1 MYHFVFYILLAI
13 IVIMGIKL
21 RDLVRNIPIDASE
34 LAGSVISVDAP
45 NIISSLFSFSHK
57 NSTDSKY
64 FLDGTQR
71 PISHLYGLL
80 YRVNFYY
87 SKRVLPLF
95 CFDGIDSEL
104 KKMRT
109 KDRLKDF
116 LFTEKW
122 FQQVLKNG
130 DKNRAREIAMSS
142 EYFWPNIIKESKALL
157 GALGVPYIE
166 SPASAESQSAQLVK
180 DGIARY
186 SNSQDY
192 DSLLFGCPRVIR
204 NLSKSLRRKEQG
216 KWTYTKIQPQ
226 LIELKTTL
234 KQLKISVFQL
244 VDMGLLIG
252 TDYFP
257 GIKEVGPKIA
267 LKLIKLNGTIER
279 VIAVEKDKYDF
290 SKLSSRIIKEVRKIF
305 LFPEV
310 LHEYPSFHWDLP
322 HEESIVS
329 MLCRDHRLNEE
340 RVKNNIEKTINN
352 YNKTI
357 KYSSSHLNEP
367 RKIQK
372 KLLEY

>member
-1 MYHFVFYILLAI
+1 MN
-13 IVIMGIKL
+13 VIMGIKL
-21 RDLVRNIPIDASE
+21 RDLVTNIPIDASE
-34 LAGSVISVDAP
+34 LAGSVIAIDAP

-57 NSTDSKY
+57 NSVDSKY

-87 SKRVLPLF
+87 SKMILPIF

-104 KKMRT
+104 KKIRT

-116 LFTEKW
+116 LFTERW
-122 FQQVLKNG
+122 FKQLLKDG

-142 EYFWPNIIKESKALL
+142 EYLWPNIIKESKALL

-166 SPASAESQSAQLVK
+166 SPASAESQCAQLVK
-180 DGIARY
+180 DNIARY

-192 DSLLFGCPRVIR
+192 DSLLFGCPRVVR
-204 NLSKSLRRKEQG
+204 DLSKSLRRKEHG

-226 LIELKTTL
+226 LIELKSFLKTL
-234 KQLKISVFQL
+234 NISQFQL

-257 GIKEVGPKIA
+257 GIKEIGPKNA
-267 LKLIKLNGTIER
+267 LRLIKLKGTIER
-279 VIAVEKDKYDF
+279 VIAVERNKYDF
-290 SKLSSRIIKEVRKIF
+290 SKLSTGIIKEVRKIF

-310 LHEYPSFHWDLP
+310 LIKYPDFHWNMP
-322 HEESIVS
+322 HEERILSL
-329 MLCRDHRLNEE
+329 LCRDHRLNEE
-340 RVKNNIEKTINN
+340 RVRNNLEKTITH
-352 YNKTI
+352 YNETI
-357 KYSSSHLNEP
+357 KHSCSYLNEP
-367 RKIQK
+367 RIIQK
-372 KLLEY
+372 KLLEF

>member
-1 MYHFVFYILLAI
+1 
-13 IVIMGIKL
+13 MGIKL
-21 RDLVRNIPIDASE
+21 RDLVRNIPIEASE
-34 LAGSVISVDAP
+34 LAGSVITIDAP

-57 NSTDSKY
+57 NSTESQF

-87 SKRVLPLF
+87 SKKILPIF

-104 KKMRT
+104 KKIRT

-116 LFTEKW
+116 LFTERW
-122 FQQVLKNG
+122 FKEVLKDG

-142 EYFWPNIIKESKALL
+142 EYLWPNIIKESKALL

-166 SPASAESQSAQLVK
+166 SPASAESQCAQLVK
-180 DGIARY
+180 DGMARY

-192 DSLLFGCPRVIR
+192 DSLLFGCPRVVR
-204 NLSKSLRRKEQG
+204 DLSKSLRRKEHG

-226 LIELKTTL
+226 LIELRETL
-234 KQLKISVFQL
+234 KKLNISLFQL

-257 GIKEVGPKIA
+257 GIKEIGPKNA
-267 LKLIKLNGTIER
+267 LKLIKLNDSIER
-279 VIAVEKDKYDF
+279 VIDMEKDKYDF
-290 SKLSSRIIKEVRKIF
+290 SKLSIGIIKEVRKIF

-310 LHEYPSFHWDLP
+310 LQKYPDFHWNLP
-322 HEESIVS
+322 HEESVIS
-329 MLCRDHRLNEE
+329 LLCKDHRLNEE
-340 RVKNNIEKTINN
+340 RVRNNLEKTIKN

-357 KYSSSHLNEP
+357 NHSSSHLNPP

>member
-1 MYHFVFYILLAI
+1 
-13 IVIMGIKL
+13 MGIKL

-57 NSTDSKY
+57 NSIESKY

-87 SKRVLPLF
+87 SKKILPIF

-104 KKMRT
+104 KKIRT

-122 FQQVLKNG
+122 FKQVLING
-130 DKNRAREIAMSS
+130 DKQRAREIAMSS
-142 EYFWPNIIKESKALL
+142 EYLWPNIIKESKILL

-166 SPASAESQSAQLVK
+166 SPASAESQCAQLVK

-192 DSLLFGCPRVIR
+192 DSLLFGCPRIVR

-216 KWTYTKIQPQ
+216 KWTYQKIQPQ

-234 KQLKISVFQL
+234 KQLNISQFQL

-252 TDYFP
+252 TDYSP
-257 GIKEVGPKIA
+257 GIKEIGPKNA
-267 LKLIKLNGTIER
+267 LRLIKLNGTLER
-279 VIAVEKDKYDF
+279 AIAAEKTNYDF
-290 SKLSSRIIKEVRKIF
+290 SKLNNAIIKEVRKIF

-310 LHEYPSFHWDLP
+310 LHQYPDFYWNLP
-322 HEESIVS
+322 HEESVLS
-329 MLCRDHRLNEE
+329 LLCRDHRLNEE
-340 RVKNNIEKTINN
+340 RVKNNLEKAINN

-357 KYSSSHLNEP
+357 KYSSYHLNKP
-367 RKIQK
+367 RKVQK

>member
-1 MYHFVFYILLAI
+1 MN
-13 IVIMGIKL
+13 VIMGIKL

-34 LAGSVISVDAP
+34 LAGSVIAIDAP

-57 NSTDSKY
+57 NSAETQF

-87 SKRVLPLF
+87 SKKILPIF

-104 KKMRT
+104 KKIRT

-116 LFTEKW
+116 LFTERW
-122 FQQVLKNG
+122 FKQVLKDG
-130 DKNRAREIAMSS
+130 DKNRARGIAMSS
-142 EYFWPNIIKESKALL
+142 EYLWPNIIKESKALL

-166 SPASAESQSAQLVK
+166 SPASAESQCAQLVK

-192 DSLLFGCPRVIR
+192 DSLLFGCPRVVR
-204 NLSKSLRRKEQG
+204 DLSKSLRRKEHG
-216 KWTYTKIQPQ
+216 RWTYTKIQPQ
-226 LIELKTTL
+226 LIELEPSLKTL
-234 KQLKISVFQL
+234 NISQFQL

-257 GIKEVGPKIA
+257 GIKEIGPKNA
-267 LKLIKLNGTIER
+267 LRLIKLNGTIEK
-279 VIAVEKDKYDF
+279 VTAVEKEKYDF
-290 SKLSSRIIKEVRKIF
+290 SKLSTRIIKEVRKIF

-310 LHEYPSFHWDLP
+310 LHEYPSFQWNLP
-322 HEESIVS
+322 HEESILS
-329 MLCRDHRLNEE
+329 ILCKDHRLNEE
-340 RVKNNIEKTINN
+340 RVNNNVEKTINN
-352 YNKTI
+352 YYKTI
-357 KYSSSHLNEP
+357 KYSSSYLNEP

-372 KLLEY
+372 KLLEF

>member
-1 MYHFVFYILLAI
+1 
-13 IVIMGIKL
+13 MGIKL
-21 RDLVRNIPIDASE
+21 RDLVRNIPIEASD
-34 LAGSVISVDAP
+34 LAGSVIAIDAP

-57 NSTDSKY
+57 NSTESQF

-87 SKRVLPLF
+87 SKKILPIF

-104 KKMRT
+104 KKIRT

-122 FQQVLKNG
+122 FQQVLKDG
-130 DKNRAREIAMSS
+130 DKKRAREIAMSS
-142 EYFWPNIIKESKALL
+142 EYLWPNIIKESKTLL

-166 SPASAESQSAQLVK
+166 SPASAESQCAQLVK
-180 DGIARY
+180 DDIARY

-192 DSLLFGCPRVIR
+192 DSLLFGCPCVVRD
-204 NLSKSLRRKEQG
+204 LSKSLRRKEHG
-216 KWTYTKIQPQ
+216 KWTYTKMQPQ
-226 LIELKTTL
+226 LIELKASL
-234 KQLKISVFQL
+234 KRLNISQFQL

-252 TDYFP
+252 TDYFL
-257 GIKEVGPKIA
+257 GIKEIGPKNA
-267 LKLIKLNGTIER
+267 LKLIKLNGSIER
-279 VIAVEKDKYDF
+279 VIAFEKDKYDF
-290 SKLSSRIIKEVRKIF
+290 SKLSIGIIKKVRKIF

-310 LHEYPSFHWDLP
+310 LQKYPGFHWDLP
-322 HEESIVS
+322 HEESVIS

-340 RVKNNIEKTINN
+340 RVINNLEKTISN

-357 KYSSSHLNEP
+357 KHSSSHLNEP

-372 KLLEY
+372 KLVEY